1 MFFNQLLQAN
11 LKTKDFGRAIEY
23 YPTTL
28 STNQD
33 AWELISDDCTHG
45 TIVVTDNQRS
55 GKGRHGNEW
64 FSSPNKSLT
73 FSIILQIKSL
83 PQNIGLLSIL
93 SSISIVDGIE
103 QLTAIKCGVKWPND
117 IILNNR
123 KVGGILIET
132 KKNVD
137 NFYIVIGMGINVN
150 ENIDDMYHDIKETGT
165 SLKIVNNTPIQREQL
180 LASILNILEK
190 RFLSPWENNIKD
202 WEKKCVHFN
211 KNISFKY
218 NKRKNRDTGW

>member
-1 MFFNQLLQAN
+1 M
-11 LKTKDFGRAIEY
+11 
-23 YPTTL
+23 
-28 STNQD
+28 
-33 AWELISDDCTHG
+33 
-45 TIVVTDNQRS
+45 
-55 GKGRHGNEW
+55 
-64 FSSPNKSLT
+64 
-73 FSIILQIKSL
+73 
-83 PQNIGLLSIL
+83 
-93 SSISIVDGIE
+93 DGIE

-218 NKRKNRDTGW
+218 NNNIIEGIFKGLNKKGGAKLNSMGNQLEFSTGIMAL